1 MKFKIFQWTAIIAVL
16 VFTACNKGNGQIGTK
31 DISLNNELDTVS
43 YSLGIDIGKS
53 LVSGGVNDINLEVF
67 MAALQQAL
75 NEDTA
80 LLVDGQEAQMKIR
93 EFFQKRHLAKM
104 QENLEEGRKWL
115 EENAKKEG
123 VITTKSGL
131 QYKVIKKGDGPLP
144 TDTSVVKVHY
154 KGTLIDGT
162 KFDSSYDRGQPF
174 ETKVKGRV
182 IKGWTEALKLMPVG
196 SKYIFYIPTELAYG
210 QNVRPG
216 GIIKPN
222 VPLIFEMELLEIVPP
237 ADKTNK

>member
-1 MKFKIFQWTAIIAVL
+1 M

-31 DISLNNELDTVS
+31 NISLNNELDTVS
-43 YSLGIDIGKS
+43 YSLGVDIGKS
-53 LVSGGVNDINLEVF
+53 LVSSGVKDINLEVF

-93 EFFQKRHLAKM
+93 EFFQKRHFAKV
-104 QENLEEGRKWL
+104 QENLEKGRKWL
-115 EENAKKEG
+115 AENAKKEG

-216 GIIKPN
+216 GPIEPN

-237 ADKTNK
+237 ADKKNK